1 MERFIEI
8 LNSGNSDDL
17 KDILLYFGSYENFFK
32 FLIKRNLIDEV
43 DMESANFGEWGEH
56 IIPILIKTDKSI
68 LLPVIN
74 YYLEDIEFVGEDVY
88 VFTNDLED
96 FINSISADY
105 RNCASVRYVAAYL
118 VGDTPDFFETGLD
131 DTTEEAIEVVGD
143 LNKSNLEYLK
153 KIMITKLQ
161 EVSVDP
167 STEVLYYI
175 ADQQNNE
182 FPKINEENIDLVI
195 RDKRT
200 LEYLFDY
207 DLSELGENLSNLYK
221 SSYDSAMADEIYND
235 IIDDLSEYF
244 TDFEEIRH
252 GVYRF
257 KVVDFWYWFER
268 FVIYE
273 MRYYMSYVG
282 TLSSTM
288 ERSICFNFPD
298 YPDSRNIKSIINDYF
313 TSEIG

>member
-8 LNSGNSDDL
+8 LNNGTSEQL
-17 KDILLYFGSYENFFK
+17 KDLLLYFGSYENFFK

-56 IIPILIKTDKSI
+56 IIPILIKTDKSK

-74 YYLEDIEFVGEDVY
+74 YYLEDIEFVGGDVY

-96 FINSISADY
+96 FINSISTDY
-105 RNCASVRYVAAYL
+105 RNCASAKYVSAYL
-118 VGDTPDFFETGLD
+118 VGDNPDFFETGLD
-131 DTTEEAIEVVGD
+131 NIDEALEVVSD
-143 LNKSNLEYLK
+143 LNKSNLDRLK
-153 KIMITKLQ
+153 KIMVIKLK

-167 STEVLYYI
+167 STDILYHI
-175 ADQQNNE
+175 AEQQNNE
-182 FPKINEENIDLVI
+182 FPEINEENIDLVI
-195 RDKRT
+195 NDKQT
-200 LEYLFDY
+200 LEYLFESE
-207 DLSELGENLSNLYK
+207 LSELGENLSDLYR

-235 IIDDLSEYF
+235 FIDDLSEYF
-244 TDFEEIRH
+244 TDFEEIKH

-273 MRYYMSYVG
+273 MSYYMSYVG

>member
-8 LNSGNSDDL
+8 LNNGTSEQLNDL
-17 KDILLYFGSYENFFK
+17 LLYFGSYENFFK

-56 IIPILIKTDKSI
+56 IIPIIIKTDKSK

-74 YYLEDIEFVGEDVY
+74 YYLEDVEFVGDDVY
-88 VFTNDLED
+88 VFTNDLQD
-96 FINSISADY
+96 FINSISTDY
-105 RNCASVRYVAAYL
+105 RNCASAKYVAAYL
-118 VGDTPDFFETGLD
+118 VGDNPDFFETGLD
-131 DTTEEAIEVVGD
+131 NIEEATEVVGD
-143 LNKSNLEYLK
+143 LNKSNLEHLK

-161 EVSVDP
+161 GVSVDP
-167 STEVLYYI
+167 STDVLYHI
-175 ADQQNNE
+175 AEQQNNE
-182 FPKINEENIDLVI
+182 FPEINEENIDLVI
-195 RDKRT
+195 NDKQT
-200 LEYLFDY
+200 LEYLFESE
-207 DLSELGENLSNLYK
+207 LSELGENLSNLYR

-235 IIDDLSEYF
+235 IISDLSEYF
-244 TDFEEIRH
+244 TDFEEIKH

-282 TLSSTM
+282 TLSSAM
-288 ERSICFNFPD
+288 EKPICFNFSD

>member
-8 LNSGNSDDL
+8 LNNGTSEQLNDL
-17 KDILLYFGSYENFFK
+17 LLYFGSYENFFK

-56 IIPILIKTDKSI
+56 IIPIIIKTDKSK

-74 YYLEDIEFVGEDVY
+74 YYLEDVEFVGDDVY
-88 VFTNDLED
+88 VFTNDLQD
-96 FINSISADY
+96 FINSISTDY
-105 RNCASVRYVAAYL
+105 RDCANAKYVAAYL
-118 VGDTPDFFETGLD
+118 AGDNPDFFETGLD
-131 DTTEEAIEVVGD
+131 NIEEATEVVGD
-143 LNKSNLEYLK
+143 LNKSNLEHLK

-161 EVSVDP
+161 GVSVDP
-167 STEVLYYI
+167 STDVLYHI
-175 ADQQNNE
+175 AEQQNNE
-182 FPKINEENIDLVI
+182 FPEINEENIDLVI
-195 RDKRT
+195 NDKQT
-200 LEYLFDY
+200 LEYLFESE
-207 DLSELGENLSNLYK
+207 LSELGENLSNLYR

-235 IIDDLSEYF
+235 IISDLSEYF
-244 TDFEEIRH
+244 TDFEEIKH

-282 TLSSTM
+282 TLSSAM
-288 ERSICFNFPD
+288 EKPICFNFPD

>member
-43 DMESANFGEWGEH
+43 DMESANFGEWGKH
-56 IIPILIKTDKSI
+56 IIPILIKTDKSK

-74 YYLEDIEFVGEDVY
+74 YYLEDIEFVGDDVY
-88 VFTNDLED
+88 VFTNDLQD

-118 VGDTPDFFETGLD
+118 VGDNPDFFETGLD

>member
-8 LNSGNSDDL
+8 LNNGTSEQLEDL
-17 KDILLYFGSYENFFK
+17 LLYFGSYENFFK

-56 IIPILIKTDKSI
+56 IIPIVIKTDKSK

-74 YYLEDIEFVGEDVY
+74 YYLEDIEFVGDDVY
-88 VFTNDLED
+88 VFTNDLQD
-96 FINSISADY
+96 FINSISTDY
-105 RNCASVRYVAAYL
+105 RNCASAKYVAAYL
-118 VGDTPDFFETGLD
+118 VGDNPDFFETGLD
-131 DTTEEAIEVVGD
+131 NIDEALEVVGD
-143 LNKSNLEYLK
+143 LNKSNLDHLK

-167 STEVLYYI
+167 STDVLYHI
-175 ADQQNNE
+175 AEQQNNE
-182 FPKINEENIDLVI
+182 FPEINEENIDLVI
-195 RDKRT
+195 KDKQT
-200 LEYLFDY
+200 LEYLFESE
-207 DLSELGENLSNLYK
+207 LSELGDDLSNLYR
-221 SSYDSAMADEIYND
+221 SSYDTAMSDEIYND
-235 IIDDLSEYF
+235 IIDDLSGYF
-244 TDFEEIRH
+244 TDFEEIKH

-282 TLSSTM
+282 TLSSAM
-288 ERSICFNFPD
+288 EKPICFNFPD
-298 YPDSRNIKSIINDYF
+298 YPDSRNLKSIINDYF

>member
-8 LNSGNSDDL
+8 LNNGTSEQLEDL
-17 KDILLYFGSYENFFK
+17 LLYFGSYENFFK

-56 IIPILIKTDKSI
+56 IIPILIKTDKSK

-118 VGDTPDFFETGLD
+118 VGDNPDFFETGLD

-244 TDFEEIRH
+244 TDFEEIKH